1 MTPRKMQSGVIP
13 PEANGDVVA
22 CLETVW
28 ETSAPPDD
36 SRCPVVCLDAQPGQ
50 LRQATRVP
58 IAAPKPPARRVDSED
73 ERAGTASVC
82 LVAEPLQGWRHVR
95 LRAQRTTGDG
105 ALAMAALLRTRD
117 AEAHTGLGV
126 CNNFNTHTMGACS
139 AAFAAERA
147 RQLGRR
153 LAFRDTPTHGSW
165 LHIAANALRALTRQW
180 LHDRRCGET
189 TQLAEDTAAGSTSSH
204 AKQRGVDWPF
214 TINDARTKLT
224 SLYPKAK
231 A

>member
-13 PEANGDVVA
+13 PEANGEVVA
-22 CLETVW
+22 CMETVW

-36 SRCPVVCLDAQPGQ
+36 SRCPVVCLDAQPVQ
-50 LRQATRVP
+50 LRQETRVP
-58 IAAPKPPARRVDSED
+58 IAAPKPHARRVDDED

-82 LVAEPLQGWRHVR
+82 LCAEPLQGWRHVR
-95 LRAQRTTGDG
+95 LRAPRTTGAW

-117 AEAHTGLGV
+117 AEAHKVLGV
-126 CNNFNTHTMGACS
+126 CDNFNTPTMGAFS
-139 AAFAAERA
+139 EAFAAERA

-153 LAFRDTPTHGSW
+153 LAFRDTPQHGSW
-165 LHIAANALRALTRQW
+165 LNIAANALRALTRQC
-180 LHDRRCGET
+180 LHDRRFGET
-189 TQLAEDTAAGSTSSH
+189 KHLAEETAAWSTSSN

-224 SLYPKAK
+224 SLYPKVK
-231 A
+231 D